1 MALSNVKWS
10 GMGVYCPD
18 VNHLFIYLYGH
29 YYIFHDNCVDK
40 YAQRTFI
47 SAFSLFKKFI
57 ASNDRLMKFRV
68 LTLKRSRANAIYVA
82 RRTYQFSIIKKKKK
96 KKKKE
101 TIKNANNIESN
112 TRSETRVVLK
122 RSLKTPEYRRVVFEN
137 ILHNSISVE

>member
-47 SAFSLFKKFI
+47 SAFLLFKKFI
-57 ASNDRLMKFRV
+57 ASNDRLMKFCA

-82 RRTYQFSIIKKKKK
+82 LQTYQFSIIKKKKK
-96 KKKKE
+96 E
-101 TIKNANNIESN
+101 MIKNANNIENN
-112 TRSETRVVLK
+112 TQSETRIVLK